1 MRFERVTWRQVDAM
15 CNRLAKEIRKS
26 GFRPDYIV
34 GIGRGGWV
42 PARLLSGLLGVESLY
57 SVGVRFYS
65 GAGRKKSKPV
75 ITQDFP
81 LGIAGKRILI
91 VDDVADT
98 GRSLWLVHKR
108 LDGAAKLKIATL
120 HLKTGSIVKPDFFA
134 KKTAAWVRRVS
145 SSLLR
150 IWLR

>member
-1 MRFERVTWRQVDAM
+1 MRFESVTWRQVDAM
-15 CNRLAKEIRKS
+15 CGLLAKEIRKS

-34 GIGRGGWV
+34 GMGRGGWV
-42 PARLLSGLLGVESLY
+42 PARILSDMLGVESLY

-65 GAGRKKSKPV
+65 GVGRRKGKPV

-98 GRSLWLVHKR
+98 GMSLWLVRKR
-108 LDGAAKLKIATL
+108 LDKAAELKIATL
-120 HLKTGSIVKPDFFA
+120 HLKAGSVVKPDFFA
-134 KKTAAWVRRVS
+134 KRAGAW
-145 SSLLR
+145 
-150 IWLR
+150 IHYPWEKEEKKG